1 MSSDRLGRMTG
12 GVGFDD
18 VRERMRSPPGDW
30 FALRARVRGGGA
42 PPGGGDEQVRAW
54 VADGCPRRR
63 GSEYA
68 AYFFDLDAWTEYWD
82 LYHPETH
89 GRFHFGDGD
98 CPGHLSALIPE
109 PGRSRAPVFDAWK
122 ALALASFDPVPPDD
136 ARFQALAREAAQ
148 PALALDELVR
158 RLLHQHFGGPDGGVD
173 RDAYFDAIE
182 RFATDTLPPIPE
194 RTALLEPDDAR
205 RPSSGTHMLAGDIM
219 WFAWALQLECAELSD
234 GPSADRAV
242 LMAGVAL
249 GCALDY
255 AHTGRCR
262 TRVSYRSAD
271 AAAWRLIWQRARGW
285 ADDFDAAARE
295 VRELFYIR
303 TYDEP

>member
-1 MSSDRLGRMTG
+1 VSAAGAGRMAG

-18 VRERMRSPPGDW
+18 VRERMGCAPGDW
-30 FALRARVRGGGA
+30 FALRARIRGSGA
-42 PPGGGDEQVRAW
+42 PPAEADEQVRAW

-82 LYHPETH
+82 VYRPETR
-89 GRFHFGDGD
+89 GRYHFGDGD
-98 CPGHLSALIPE
+98 GPGYLSALIPE

-122 ALALASFDPVPPDD
+122 QLALASYDPDPPDD
-136 ARFQALAREAAQ
+136 ASFKALAREAAE

-158 RLLHQHFGGPDGGVD
+158 RLLHEHFGASVD
-173 RDAYFDAIE
+173 RDAYFDALE
-182 RFATDTLPPIPE
+182 RFATDTLPAIPE

-219 WFAWALQLECAELSD
+219 WFAWAVQLECAELAD
-234 GPSADRAV
+234 GPSADRAL

-249 GCALDY
+249 ACALDY

-262 TRVSYRSAD
+262 TRVSYRAAD
-271 AAAWRLIWQRARGW
+271 HAAWQLVWERARGW

>member
-1 MSSDRLGRMTG
+1 MAG

-18 VRERMRSPPGDW
+18 VRERLRLAPDDW
-30 FALRARVRGGGA
+30 LAIRARVRGGGP
-42 PPGGGDEQVRAW
+42 PPGEPDERVEAW

-82 LYHPETH
+82 VYRPETR
-89 GRFHFGDGD
+89 GRYHFGDGSE
-98 CPGHLSALIPE
+98 PGYLSALMPD

-122 ALALASFDPVPPDD
+122 ALALASFDEPPPDSGEFR
-136 ARFQALAREAAQ
+136 ARAAEAAEA
-148 PALALDELVR
+148 ALALDELVC
-158 RLLHQHFGGPDGGVD
+158 RLLHEHFGAEVD
-173 RDAYFDAIE
+173 VDAYFDAIE

-194 RTALLEPDDAR
+194 RTALLAPDDVR

-219 WFAWALQLECAELSD
+219 WFAWALQLECAQLAA
-234 GPSADRAV
+234 GPSPDRAL

-262 TRVSYRSAD
+262 TRAAYQSAD
-271 AAAWRLIWQRARGW
+271 VVWTRARGW
-285 ADDFDAAARE
+285 ARDFDAAARE
-295 VRELFYIR
+295 LRELFYIR

>member
-1 MSSDRLGRMTG
+1 M
-12 GVGFDD
+12 
-18 VRERMRSPPGDW
+18 
-30 FALRARVRGGGA
+30 
-42 PPGGGDEQVRAW
+42 
-54 VADGCPRRR
+54 
-63 GSEYA
+63 
-68 AYFFDLDAWTEYWD
+68 
-82 LYHPETH
+82 
-89 GRFHFGDGD
+89 
-98 CPGHLSALIPE
+98 PE

-122 ALALASFDPVPPDD
+122 ALALASYDPDPPDG
-136 ARFQALAREAAQ
+136 APFTALAHEAADA
-148 PALALDELVR
+148 ALALDGLVL
-158 RLLHQHFGGPDGGVD
+158 RLLREHFGTPAD

-194 RTALLEPDDAR
+194 RTALLADDDVR
-205 RPSSGTHMLAGDIM
+205 RPSSGTHMLAGDVM
-219 WFAWALQLECAELSD
+219 WFAWALQLECAQLTGE
-234 GPSADRAV
+234 PCADRAV

-271 AAAWRLIWQRARGW
+271 TASWQLVWRRARGW

-303 TYDEP
+303 TFDEP